1 MNCNFR
7 TLIESIIEKN
17 TEDGSELSQT
27 VQKIK
32 DERDTIEAVL
42 AVTTKPLGVGGVSDA
57 QRSQLEA
64 MSYYV
69 KACNVAIAYL
79 EDQIKEARN
88 EKIRSLV
95 VEVVGTLGE
104 YPNKDQAREQLE
116 AYKLEIQGELSEAGS
131 LLPEELTQLSR
142 VVKAIDIALLKL
154 SSGKLKASQLAHI
167 SSTFLGR

>member
-7 TLIESIIEKN
+7 SLIESIIEKH
-17 TEDGSELSQT
+17 TENGSELSLT

-79 EDQIKEARN
+79 EDQIQN
-88 EKIRSLV
+88 
-95 VEVVGTLGE
+95 GGE
-104 YPNKDQAREQLE
+104 E
-116 AYKLEIQGELSEAGS
+116 
-131 LLPEELTQLSR
+131 
-142 VVKAIDIALLKL
+142 
-154 SSGKLKASQLAHI
+154 
-167 SSTFLGR
+167 